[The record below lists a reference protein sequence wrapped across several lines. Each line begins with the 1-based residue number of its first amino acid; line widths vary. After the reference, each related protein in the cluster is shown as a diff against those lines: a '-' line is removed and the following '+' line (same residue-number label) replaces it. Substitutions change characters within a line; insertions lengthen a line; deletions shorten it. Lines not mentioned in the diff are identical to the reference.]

1 MHFGL
6 DFDDTI
12 TADDM
17 LWDILIP
24 LIIKAGHQITIVT
37 IRAAGSLN
45 DDINQYAEKH
55 GLPVVFTHGCQK
67 SMLTKAMGIHIDVWI
82 DDSPLFIP
90 ETTDMPGLIIGE
102 FVSGQGNIQTADDVE
117 RYLSTTPN
125 SNKKTFKEQCR
136 RHALTM
142 TLKWLR
148 WLTR

>member
-67 SMLTKAMGIHIDVWI
+67 SMLTKA
-82 DDSPLFIP
+82 
-90 ETTDMPGLIIGE
+90 T
-102 FVSGQGNIQTADDVE
+102 VSYTH
-117 RYLSTTPN
+117 LTLPTTPYV
-125 SNKKTFKEQCR
+125 
-136 RHALTM
+136 
-142 TLKWLR
+142 
-148 WLTR
+148 